1 MKTYHGVKEEILE
14 INETIISLLKAVSEY
29 NIPSTV
35 PKAWMDTCLLL
46 KRHLNEEIFRVAV
59 VGTIKSGKSTFINSL
74 FGADYLKRGAGVITS
89 LVTRMRSSKEG
100 ILKATVFFKNWEE
113 INSEMKYAM
122 NLFPAGILDDIRDSF
137 DVRSE
142 ANREELK
149 KALGAL
155 DSERLITGDTR
166 NVNAVYLSSYLG
178 GYEKVKDV
186 ILGQDP
192 VITYSEG
199 SFHDHRQFTGNEVL
213 AVYVRDVE
221 LEIGSPGLELEPG
234 IEIADCQGSDSPNP
248 IHLAQVQDYLNQ
260 AHMLVYVISSRTGL
274 RQGDIRFLNIIKKM
288 GLSESSVFVVNADF
302 SEHDGIDDLKAIVE
316 RTAEDLALIN
326 SDPSVFTVSAL
337 HSLFSEVPQG
347 LSEKDRMRLDQW
359 NSEKELVGFS
369 EEQARLFFD
378 FFQTSLT
385 SGRYGLLLNNHLDR
399 LRGVAGG
406 LAGWTEVIR
415 DVLSRDSSG
424 VSKMVE
430 SISLHKEKMSRIRG
444 LVRSTLDGA
453 IQKLRK
459 DLKTSAENF
468 MSEGHGGLLYEIR
481 DYINSYSISFEE
493 YEDRLALT
501 SFQNVIHVAY
511 QEFKQKLDT
520 FMTEQINPRIMNY
533 VREKENE
540 IAAYIL
546 AAVQPY
552 DVMIQ
557 DALNEYEAA
566 MAGIGLKLPVQMKSH
581 LVAPDMDAIKSMSG
595 IKLPSAVA
603 LIRYSVKVKTEASA
617 RFGFYRFMTL
627 IRNFFSKDKEISK
640 DKDYFRALKGALS
653 SLKKET
659 DENVSFH
666 FKSYKENLKFQYL
679 LKLSDVIADS
689 IENEVSARF
698 MSYADGLS
706 KIDEIMLESIADRE
720 KIKEHLERS
729 GKEALEIVRRID
741 ELGENLDDTFFAA
754 LEA

>member
-1 MKTYHGVKEEILE
+1 MKTYHGVKEEILA
-14 INETIISLLKAVSEY
+14 ITETLISLLETVSEY
-29 NIPSTV
+29 QISSTV
-35 PKAWMDTCLLL
+35 PTAWMDTCLLL
-46 KRHLNEEIFRVAV
+46 RRHLNEEIFRVAV

-89 LVTRMRSSKEG
+89 LVTRMKSSKEG
-100 ILKATVFFKNWEE
+100 VLKATVFFKNWEE
-113 INSEMKYAM
+113 INSEMKYSM
-122 NLFPAGILDDIRDSF
+122 NLFPAGILDDIRESF
-137 DVRSE
+137 DIRSE
-142 ANREELK
+142 SNRNELR

-166 NVNAVYLSSYLG
+166 NVNAVYLNSYLSG
-178 GYEKVKDV
+178 FDKVKDV
-186 ILGQDP
+186 IFDQDP
-192 VITYSEG
+192 VIVYKEDA
-199 SFHDHRQFTGNEVL
+199 FHDHRQFTGNEVL

-221 LEIGSPGLELEPG
+221 LEIGSPGLELQPG

-302 SEHDGIDDLKAIVE
+302 SEHEGINDLKAIVD
-316 RTAEDLALIN
+316 RTSEDLALIN
-326 SDPSVFTVSAL
+326 SEPSVFTVSAL
-337 HSLFSEVPQG
+337 HNLFSENPRG
-347 LSEKDRMRLDQW
+347 LSEKDRMRLSQW
-359 NSEKELVGFS
+359 DMENELVEFS
-369 EEQARLFFD
+369 RAQTREFFD
-378 FFQTSLT
+378 FFQASLT

-399 LRGVAGG
+399 LRGVTGS

-424 VSKMVE
+424 VSKMVAN
-430 SISLHKEKMSRIRG
+430 INLHKEKMGRISG

-459 DLKTSAENF
+459 DLKSSAEGF

-501 SFQNVIHVAY
+501 TFQNVLHVAY

-533 VREKENE
+533 VREKESE
-540 IAAYIL
+540 IAAYLL

-557 DALNEYEAA
+557 DALSEYESA
-566 MAGIGLKLPVQMKSH
+566 MAGLGLKLPVQMKSH
-581 LVAPDMDAIKSMSG
+581 LTAPDMDSIKSISG

-617 RFGFYRFMTL
+617 RFGFYRSLTM
-627 IRNFFSKDKEISK
+627 IRNFFKKEKETSK

-689 IENEVSARF
+689 IENEISARF

-706 KIDEIMLESIADRE
+706 KIDEVMGETIADRE
-720 KIKEHLERS
+720 KIRELLEGS
-729 GKEALEIVRRID
+729 GNEALDIVKRID
-741 ELGENLDDTFFAA
+741 ALSESLDDKFFAA